1 MRCRNRLG
9 LFALLFIIIS
19 LGGCAPAHTF
29 TGVVFDDLQPV
40 GDLRGTTHLGTPFDL
55 ADLQGK
61 LVLVFFGYTFCPDV
75 CPMTLADV
83 AGAMRIIADEDPKAA
98 DSLAALFVTID
109 PERDTVERL
118 AQYVPAFHSD
128 IVGVIVDPPLLD
140 AVKSSFG
147 VYAARSEAGPSSET
161 GYLMDHTAGIYLID
175 RKGDLLALFSHD
187 TPADVLAA
195 DLKVLLKR

>member
-1 MRCRNRLG
+1 MYENRLG
-9 LFALLFIIIS
+9 LVALFFVIVS
-19 LGGCAPAHTF
+19 LSGCAPAHTF

-40 GDLRGTTHLGTPFDL
+40 GELRGTTHNGTSFDL
-55 ADLQGK
+55 ADLKGK

-83 AGAMRIIADEDPKAA
+83 SGAMRIIADEDPKAA

-118 AQYVPAFHSD
+118 AQYVPAFHPD
-128 IVGVIVDPPLLD
+128 ILGIVVDPSALEE
-140 AVKSSFG
+140 VKSAFG
-147 VYAARSEAGPSSET
+147 VYAAKSEANVSSAA
-161 GYLMDHTAGIYLID
+161 GYLMDHTAGIYVVD
-175 RKGDLLALFSHD
+175 RKGNLLALFSHD

>member
-1 MRCRNRLG
+1 MKYQNRLG
-9 LFALLFIIIS
+9 LLALLFVIAS

-29 TGVVFDDLQPV
+29 TGVVFDDLQPA
-40 GDLRGTTHLGTPFDL
+40 GDLRGTTHLGTPFEL
-55 ADLQGK
+55 ADLTGN

-75 CPMTLADV
+75 CPMTLANV
-83 AGAMRIIADEDPKAA
+83 AGAMRIIADEEPKAA

-118 AQYVPAFHSD
+118 AQYVPAFHPD
-128 IVGVIVDPPLLD
+128 VVGVIVDPPLLD

-147 VYAARSEAGPSSET
+147 VYAAKSETSPSSQA
-161 GYLMDHTAGIYLID
+161 GYLVDHTAGIYLID
-175 RKGDLLALFSHD
+175 RKGNLLALFSHD
-187 TPADVLAA
+187 TPASDLAA